1 MVRFNVKVYNLYQY
15 DKWRKTMKK
24 NYIFAFSTVFMWA
37 TLAAVVKKILYDIPN
52 LEALAIS
59 SYISFAFLLVVNIIA
74 GKTKVMKQMTKKDIG
89 IISGLGF
96 LGLFVYSALYY
107 YGLSQMTS
115 QEACIVNYLWPIML
129 VIFSCIILKERL
141 TVMKAVAMICSFV
154 GIVVLSMG
162 SGDNSNGNVSL
173 GIISCIIAAA
183 CYGLFSVL
191 NKKCNY
197 DQSVSMMIFWLVAA
211 VCSTI
216 LGLLSEEWV
225 SLDGRQWLGMLWLG
239 IVVDAIAYLL
249 WALALNGTGNTAKI
263 ANIAYL
269 TPFLSLVVSALLLKE
284 EITLRALVALVF
296 IIGGI
301 LLQSLYEQ
309 KREGKSAN

>member
-1 MVRFNVKVYNLYQY
+1 
-15 DKWRKTMKK
+15 MKK
-24 NYIFAFSTVFMWA
+24 NYIFAITTVFMWS
-37 TLAAVVKKILYDIPN
+37 TLAAVVKLLLSDIPN

-59 SYISFAFLLVVNIIA
+59 SYISSGFLLIVNVFT
-74 GKTKVMKQMTKKDIG
+74 GKIKIMKSLIFKDIG

-96 LGLFVYSALYY
+96 IGLFVYSALYY
-107 YGLSQMTS
+107 YGLSQLTS

-129 VIFSCIILKERL
+129 VIFSCIILKEKL
-141 TVMKAVAMICSFV
+141 TVMKAVAMVCSFV

-162 SGDNSNGNVSL
+162 SVDSSEGNVTL
-173 GIISCIIAAA
+173 GIVSCIIAAA

-197 DQSVSMMIFWLVAA
+197 DQSISMMIFWLVAA
-211 VCSTI
+211 VCSNI
-216 LGLLSEEWV
+216 LGLVTEDWV

-249 WALALNGTGNTAKI
+249 WAIALNGTGNTAKI

-284 EITLRALVALVF
+284 EITLRALIALVF

-301 LLQSLYEQ
+301 LLQSLYDQRQ
-309 KREGKSAN
+309 KDKVN

>member
-1 MVRFNVKVYNLYQY
+1 MALVLILR
-15 DKWRKTMKK
+15 DKKMDIMPMKK
-24 NYIFAFSTVFMWA
+24 NYIFAITTVFMWS
-37 TLAAVVKKILYDIPN
+37 TLAAVVKLLLADIPN
-52 LEALAIS
+52 LQALAIS
-59 SYISFAFLLVVNIIA
+59 SYISSGFLLVVNLFT
-74 GKTKVMKQMTKKDIG
+74 GKIKVMKSLKLKDIG

-96 LGLFVYSALYY
+96 IGLFVYSALYY
-107 YGLSQMTS
+107 YGLSQLTS

-129 VIFSCIILKERL
+129 VIFSCIILKEKL
-141 TVMKAVAMICSFV
+141 TAMKAVAMVCSFV

-162 SGDNSNGNVSL
+162 SGENTGGNVTL
-173 GIISCIIAAA
+173 GIVSCIIAAA

-191 NKKCNY
+191 NKKFNY
-197 DQSVSMMIFWLVAA
+197 DQSISMMIFWLVAA

-216 LGLLSEEWV
+216 LGLVTEEWV
-225 SLDGRQWLGMLWLG
+225 SLDGKQWLGMLWLG

-284 EITLRALVALVF
+284 EITLRALIALVF

-301 LLQSLYEQ
+301 LLQSLYDQRQ
-309 KREGKSAN
+309 KDGRCMEVV